1 MRAGPASPQINDLI
15 VAMAK
20 KGMKPSEIGVNLR
33 DQHGVP
39 LVRFATCVPRRAAR
53 GRIAGGRSERRE

>member
-1 MRAGPASPQINDLI
+1 
-15 VAMAK
+15 MAK

-39 LVRFATCVPRRAAR
+39 LVRFATYVFVGWEGCGASGEGRTQCRARKRPVSFQRR
-53 GRIAGGRSERRE
+53 